1 MIKIST
7 MKICVEVNQ
16 LYLKKKIKKA
26 RIENIQISYS
36 LLNIN
41 S

>member
-16 LYLKKKIKKA
+16 LYLKKNLKGKDRKYT
-26 RIENIQISYS
+26 NK
-36 LLNIN
+36 L
-41 S
+41 